1 MKRAIAIT
9 AALLIG
15 AAAFVPPLSGQQP
28 KPRARDIGVPFQGT
42 PGPLNS
48 ITDIAGIEVGYTTLI
63 SGEGKRVEGAGPVRT
78 GVTAIHPRG
87 KGSFDPVM
95 AGYYSQN
102 GNGEMT
108 GTIWIEEAG
117 LLEGPI
123 MITNTHSVGVVRD
136 AVIEWE
142 RKQGRSF
149 GFMLPV
155 VAETSDAGL
164 NDMNGFHVKK
174 EHAFAALDTAQG
186 GRIAEG
192 NVGGGTGMHCNGFKG
207 GSGTASRKLTVQQ
220 GGYVV
225 AAFVQCNYGSRTTGR
240 IAGVPLEE
248 LTGAQPCYARR
259 TDPQQTGNLP
269 VCGSSQGR
277 NVADARRPDDGEDE
291 HWGSIIVVIA
301 TDAPL
306 MPHQLKRL
314 ARRVSLGLGRL
325 GATAGNGSGD
335 IFIAFS
341 TANAQAE
348 TAHGSAVN
356 TGVSDVKMLQNS
368 HIGPVFVAT
377 VEATEEAV
385 VNSMIAAETIE
396 GADYR
401 RSYAIP
407 HDDLR
412 ALLKKYGR
420 LNETPRTR

>member
-1 MKRAIAIT
+1 MKRIIIA
-9 AALLIG
+9 AALG
-15 AAAFVPPLSGQQP
+15 CAVAYTSVAGQQP
-28 KPRARDIGVPFQGT
+28 KPRARDIGVPFEGT
-42 PGPLNS
+42 PGPLNA
-48 ITDIAGIEVGYTTLI
+48 ITDVAGIEVGYTTLV
-63 SGEGKRVEGAGPVRT
+63 SGEGKRVEGVGPIRT

-87 KGSFDPVM
+87 KASFDPVM
-95 AGYYSQN
+95 AGFYSQN

-174 EHAFAALDTAQG
+174 EHAFAALDNARG

-207 GSGTASRKLTVQQ
+207 GSGTASRKLVADQ
-220 GGYVV
+220 GGYTV
-225 AAFVQCNYGSRTTGR
+225 AAFVQCNYGSRATGR
-240 IAGVPLEE
+240 IAGVPLAE
-248 LTGAQPCYARR
+248 LTGAQPCYVRR
-259 TDPQQTGNLP
+259 TDPPQSGNLP
-269 VCGSSQGR
+269 PCAGGT
-277 NVADARRPDDGEDE
+277 NVARLRPADGEDE

-306 MPHQLKRL
+306 LPHQLKRL

-341 TANAQAE
+341 TANQAAE
-348 TAHGSAVN
+348 SAHGA
-356 TGVSDVKMLQNS
+356 GADARVSDVKMLQNS
-368 HIGPVFVAT
+368 GIGPVFVAT

-385 VNSMIAAETIE
+385 VNAMIAAETIE

-407 HDDLR
+407 HDQLR
-412 ALLKKYGR
+412 ALLGKYGR
-420 LNETPRTR
+420 LNTSTAASRQ

>member
-1 MKRAIAIT
+1 MTRSMATVAVIFG
-9 AALLIG
+9 ALAL
-15 AAAFVPPLSGQQP
+15 VSPLSGQQP
-28 KPRARDIGVPFQGT
+28 KPRARDLGVPFQGT

-48 ITDIAGIEVGYTTLI
+48 ITDVAGIEVGYTTLI
-63 SGEGKRVEGAGPVRT
+63 SGEGQRVEGTGPVRT

-117 LLEGPI
+117 LLEGPV
-123 MITNTHSVGVVRD
+123 MITNTHSVGIVRD

-142 RKQGRSF
+142 RKQGRDF

-155 VAETSDAGL
+155 VAETSDRGL

-174 EHAFAALDTAQG
+174 EHAFAALDNARG

-207 GSGTASRKLTVQQ
+207 GTGTASRQLTAEQ

-225 AAFVQCNYGSRTTGR
+225 GAFVQCNQGSRTTAR
-240 IAGVPLEE
+240 IAGVPLIE
-248 LTGAQPCYARR
+248 LTGAQPCYTRR
-259 TDPQQTGNLP
+259 TDPPQTGNLP
-269 VCGSSQGR
+269 LCGSASNEQ
-277 NVADARRPDDGEDE
+277 VADMRRPDDGEDE

-314 ARRVSLGLGRL
+314 ARRVSLGMGRL

-341 TANAQAE
+341 TANGAAE
-348 TAHGSAVN
+348 TAHGGGMSS
-356 TGVSDVKMLQNS
+356 GVSDVQMLQNS
-368 HIGPVFVAT
+368 RIGAVFVAT
-377 VEATEEAV
+377 IEATEEAV

-412 ALLKKYGR
+412 ALLKRYGR
-420 LNETPRTR
+420 LNELKPTR